1 MSGQVQKG
9 RLIKTLALMLV
20 VSTMLVECT
29 PTPTPNPATS
39 GTSFTYQVQ
48 VQNQITGKVISG
60 ASVMITI
67 GGDIAPVDDVTDLN
81 GIAMITIDDSR
92 AGKMG
97 RLLVTAPGYDKYDK
111 YVNLTE
117 GTLPN
122 VIPLVESGTPT
133 PITPTSTTTRTSP
146 PSPTS
151 TSSPTAAPTATPTA
165 SPIARTSAAPTST
178 STRAPVSTLWPTSR
192 PPATVPQLKSPPQG
206 GEYKNPIVFEW
217 SGSLNTGQAYQV
229 TAYHVE
235 SGHVIQSGSLVAQ
248 QTWTADLPGDKY
260 GEWRWRVAVL
270 ANGEV
275 AATSAEWMFWFQPF
289 GGGDNGGDGDA
300 TYTPPP

>member
-1 MSGQVQKG
+1 MMSGQVQKG

-29 PTPTPNPATS
+29 PTPTPTPATS
-39 GTSFTYQVQ
+39 GTVFTYQVQ
-48 VQNQITGKVISG
+48 VQDQITGNVISG
-60 ASVMITI
+60 ANVTITI
-67 GGDIAPVDDVTDLN
+67 GGDIAPVDDVTDVK
-81 GIAMITIDDSR
+81 GIAMIPIDASR
-92 AGKMG
+92 AGKPG
-97 RLLVTAPGYDKYDK
+97 RLSVTAPGYEKYDK

-117 GTLPN
+117 GTLPEM
-122 VIPLVESGTPT
+122 IPLVKSGASTSITPSLTPSTPT
-133 PITPTSTTTRTSP
+133 P
-146 PSPTS
+146 SPTHIPP
-151 TSSPTAAPTATPTA
+151 PTATPKVTPTA
-165 SPIARTSAAPTST
+165 SPIARTLSAPTST
-178 STRAPVSTLWPTSR
+178 STRTPASTPRSTGSPQSEAPVLTAPSYGGTY
-192 PPATVPQLKSPPQG
+192 KSPI
-206 GEYKNPIVFEW
+206 EFKW
-217 SGSLNTGQAYQV
+217 SGSLNAGQIYQV

-235 SGHVIQSGSLVAQ
+235 SGHVIQSGSLAA

-270 ANGEV
+270 GNGEV